1 MRKLIVALAST
12 TAVCLASAAVAFAD
26 AAPPPTQGVGQSA
39 NTSQLSGAASSAVQV
54 QPTNTNISLRIFSP
68 GNDGDVTQTNSVDS
82 SANAGNLAGTSQSAN
97 QSGSGSQGVGQ
108 SATTDQAA
116 LALSEA
122 KQIGAS
128 NTNIPVRIFSK
139 GDNGSVTQSNT
150 ADSTAN
156 AGNEAWTGQHANQ
169 GSGSS
174 CGCEIKG
181 RDATTGSG
189 NPITTN
195 PPPSTSS
202 GGGSG
207 TQGVGQIADTQQ
219 VAGAASKA
227 VQIDPSNSNIS
238 VRIFSPGNDGDVS
251 QTNSVN
257 STANAGNAA
266 STEQRASQGQAS
278 DGCGCAPKPKPKP
291 CGCDSAPKQWDQPDA
306 TSDPTT
312 QSPTDSSNGYSPESN
327 QPSADSAA
335 APASSPATGVQG
347 VGQQASTDQLAL
359 AGSEADQVG
368 AQNVADPVRIGS
380 WGNGGDVE
388 QTNSV
393 SSDASAG
400 NEAKTHQNAD
410 QSGNHGSSCGCGGN
424 GVQGIGQTA
433 ETAQGS
439 LAQSKAVQDFG
450 GHKSSC
456 GCESNGG
463 SGNNASPVRIG
474 SPGTDGDLTQ
484 SNTVDSTANAGN
496 KAHTSQ
502 HANQSGGGGGTQ
514 VQGIGQQATT
524 LQAAFAASLALQ
536 KGASNDAS
544 PVRIFSPGGGGSVE
558 QSNSA
563 SSEANAGNEAKTR
576 QRADQDTGGHKECGC
591 RSVPIQGIGQ
601 QAGTD
606 QFGFA
611 GSGAFQLYPRN
622 VSDPLRIKS
631 PDSEKKKDHGS
642 DGKGSYPDGKG
653 SYPDGKGSYPD
664 GKGSYPDGKGS
675 YPDGKGSYPDGK
687 GSYPDGKGSFSGR
700 EGLVSQRE
708 GLVYRREGL
717 ISGRWLGRDGL
728 LPGSRLGREQF
739 LPGRRLG
746 REELLPGRRVGR
758 SDDRAVR
765 WLDDPGEHG
774 RFHRQRWE
782 PWPHAPVGVTADLM
796 QAARRGGL
804 RLSPPPVAQSGGP
817 GVRFVCVCV

>member
-26 AAPPPTQGVGQSA
+26 TSPPSTQAVGQSA

-82 SANAGNLAGTSQSAN
+82 SANAGNAAGTSQSAN

-139 GDNGSVTQSNT
+139 GDNGSVSQANT

-169 GSGSS
+169 GSS
-174 CGCEIKG
+174 CGCESKG
-181 RDATTGSG
+181 RDASGSG

-195 PPPSTSS
+195 PPPSTSTGS
-202 GGGSG
+202 GSG

-238 VRIFSPGNDGDVS
+238 VRIFSPGNDGDVT

-278 DGCGCAPKPKPKP
+278 DGCGCAPKPKPKS
-291 CGCDSAPKQWDQPDA
+291 CGCDSGPVISSQQPYGA
-306 TSDPTT
+306 SEPAT
-312 QSPTDSSNGYSPESN
+312 QSPTDSSDGYSPESN

-335 APASSPATGVQG
+335 APATSPATGVQG
-347 VGQQASTDQLAL
+347 VGQQASTGQVAL

-380 WGNGGDVE
+380 WGKGGDVE

-393 SSDASAG
+393 SSNASAG
-400 NEAKTHQNAD
+400 NEASTHQNAG
-410 QSGNHGSSCGCGGN
+410 QWGNHGSSCGCGG
-424 GVQGIGQTA
+424 GSDVQGIGQKA
-433 ETAQGS
+433 ETVQGS
-439 LAQSKAVQDFG
+439 LALSKAVQDFG

-456 GCESNGG
+456 GCESDGG

-484 SNTVDSTANAGN
+484 TNSVDSTANAGN
-496 KAHTSQ
+496 SAHTSQ

-514 VQGIGQQATT
+514 GQGIGQEATT
-524 LQAAFAASLALQ
+524 LQAAFAASLAFQ

-544 PVRIFSPGGGGSVE
+544 PVRIFSPGGGGSVD

-576 QRADQDTGGHKECGC
+576 QRADQQVGGHKDCGC
-591 RSVPIQGIGQ
+591 RGVPIQGIGQ
-601 QAGTD
+601 QAGTG

-611 GSGAFQLYPRN
+611 GSGAFQLYPGN

-631 PDSEKKKDHGS
+631 PDGEKKQPKDHGSDGKGSHPCGCS

-687 GSYPDGKGSFSGR
+687 GSYPDGKGSYPDGKGSYPTGSGSYPTGWAR
-700 EGLVSQRE
+700 IRTELRT
-708 GLVYRREGL
+708 
-717 ISGRWLGRDGL
+717 GRA
-728 LPGSRLGREQF
+728 PI
-739 LPGRRLG
+739 
-746 REELLPGRRVGR
+746 
-758 SDDRAVR
+758 RA
-765 WLDDPGEHG
+765 
-774 RFHRQRWE
+774 
-782 PWPHAPVGVTADLM
+782 
-796 QAARRGGL
+796 AARTGSPTRTARGTVG
-804 RLSPPPVAQSGGP
+804 
-817 GVRFVCVCV
+817 

>member
-26 AAPPPTQGVGQSA
+26 SAPPGTQGVGQSA

-82 SANAGNLAGTSQSAN
+82 SANAGNTAGTSQSAN

-169 GSGSS
+169 GSS

-181 RDATTGSG
+181 RDATGSG
-189 NPITTN
+189 NPISTT

-238 VRIFSPGNDGDVS
+238 VRIFSPGNDGDVT

-266 STEQRASQGQAS
+266 STEQRASQGEAS
-278 DGCGCAPKPKPKP
+278 DCGCRPVPKPKP
-291 CGCDSAPKQWDQPDA
+291 CGCDSVPKQWDNPDS
-306 TSDPTT
+306 TSAPAT
-312 QSPTDSSNGYSPESN
+312 QSPTDSSNGYSPESS

-347 VGQQASTDQLAL
+347 VGQQASTGQVAL
-359 AGSEADQVG
+359 AGSEADQID
-368 AQNVADPVRIGS
+368 AKNVADPVRIGS
-380 WGNGGDVE
+380 WGNGGDVK

-410 QSGNHGSSCGCGGN
+410 QSGNHGSSCGCGGS
-424 GVQGIGQTA
+424 GVQGIGQKA
-433 ETAQGS
+433 ETVQGS
-439 LAQSKAVQDFG
+439 LALSKAVQDFG
-450 GHKSSC
+450 DHKSRC
-456 GCESNGG
+456 GCESDGG

-496 KAHTSQ
+496 SARTSQ
-502 HANQSGGGGGTQ
+502 HANQSGGGGTQ

-524 LQAAFAASLALQ
+524 LQAAFAASLAFQ

-544 PVRIFSPGGGGSVE
+544 PVRIFSPGGGGSVD

-563 SSEANAGNEAKTR
+563 SSTANAGNEAKTR
-576 QRADQDTGGHKECGC
+576 QRADQQAGGHKECGC
-591 RSVPIQGIGQ
+591 RGVPIQGIGQ
-601 QAGTD
+601 QAGTG
-606 QFGFA
+606 QLGFA
-611 GSGAFQLYPRN
+611 GSGAFQLFPGN

-631 PDSEKKKDHGS
+631 PDGKEKPKDHGSDGKGSHPCGCS

-687 GSYPDGKGSFSGR
+687 GSYPDGKGSYPDGKGSYPDGAWDGR
-700 EGLVSQRE
+700 MVEPDGGSTTQQNTD
-708 GLVYRREGL
+708 GSTANG
-717 ISGRWLGRDGL
+717 GNLGRT
-728 LPGSRLGREQF
+728 
-739 LPGRRLG
+739 
-746 REELLPGRRVGR
+746 
-758 SDDRAVR
+758 
-765 WLDDPGEHG
+765 H
-774 RFHRQRWE
+774 
-782 PWPHAPVGVTADLM
+782 
-796 QAARRGGL
+796 
-804 RLSPPPVAQSGGP
+804 QSASQLT
-817 GVRFVCVCV
+817 

>member
-12 TAVCLASAAVAFAD
+12 TAVCLASATVAFAD
-26 AAPPPTQGVGQSA
+26 TAPPPTQGVGQSA

-82 SANAGNLAGTSQSAN
+82 SANAGNVAGTSQSAN

-156 AGNEAWTGQHANQ
+156 AGNEAWTGQHADQ
-169 GSGSS
+169 GSS
-174 CGCEIKG
+174 CGCESKG
-181 RDATTGSG
+181 RDTSG
-189 NPITTN
+189 NPITTT

-202 GGGSG
+202 GSGSG

-238 VRIFSPGNDGDVS
+238 VRIFSPGNDGDVT
-251 QTNSVN
+251 QTNSVS

-291 CGCDSAPKQWDQPDA
+291 CGCDSAPKVWDQPDA
-306 TSDPTT
+306 TSDPST
-312 QSPTDSSNGYSPESN
+312 QPSTDSSDGYSPESS

-347 VGQQASTDQLAL
+347 VGQQASTGQIAL
-359 AGSEADQVG
+359 AGSEADQVD
-368 AQNVADPVRIGS
+368 AKNVADPVRIGS

-400 NEAKTHQNAD
+400 NEARTHQNAD

-424 GVQGIGQTA
+424 DVQGIGQKA
-433 ETAQGS
+433 ETVQGS
-439 LAQSKAVQDFG
+439 LALSKAVQDFG

-456 GCESNGG
+456 GCESDGG

-496 KAHTSQ
+496 SAHTSQ
-502 HANQSGGGGGTQ
+502 HANQSGGGSGTQ

-544 PVRIFSPGGGGSVE
+544 PVRIFSPGGGGSVD

-563 SSEANAGNEAKTR
+563 SSTANAGNEAKTR
-576 QRADQDTGGHKECGC
+576 QRADQDTGGHKDCGC
-591 RSVPIQGIGQ
+591 HSQPIQGIGQ
-601 QAGTD
+601 QAGTG

-611 GSGAFQLYPRN
+611 GSGAFQLFPRN

-631 PDSEKKKDHGS
+631 PDGKGSRPCGCSDGKGSYPGGS
-642 DGKGSYPDGKG
+642 DGKGSYPGGSDGKG
-653 SYPDGKGSYPD
+653 SYPCGCSDGKGSYPGRNSGGESSYPGGGSD
-664 GKGSYPDGKGS
+664 GMGSYPGRNSGGESS
-675 YPDGKGSYPDGK
+675 YPGGASDGASSYLDGALDGRMVEPLGGSTTQENTDGSTAN
-687 GSYPDGKGSFSGR
+687 GGN
-700 EGLVSQRE
+700 
-708 GLVYRREGL
+708 
-717 ISGRWLGRDGL
+717 LGRT
-728 LPGSRLGREQF
+728 
-739 LPGRRLG
+739 
-746 REELLPGRRVGR
+746 
-758 SDDRAVR
+758 
-765 WLDDPGEHG
+765 H
-774 RFHRQRWE
+774 
-782 PWPHAPVGVTADLM
+782 
-796 QAARRGGL
+796 
-804 RLSPPPVAQSGGP
+804 QSASQLT
-817 GVRFVCVCV
+817 